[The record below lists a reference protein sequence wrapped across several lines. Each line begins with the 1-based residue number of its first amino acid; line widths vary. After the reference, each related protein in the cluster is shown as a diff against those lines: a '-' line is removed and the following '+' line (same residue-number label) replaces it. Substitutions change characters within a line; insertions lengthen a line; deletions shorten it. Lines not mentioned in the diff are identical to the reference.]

1 MRRTL
6 LEALG
11 EKPLLGDGAMGTQ
24 LQHAGLEPGGA
35 GEGWNVTDPDKV
47 LKIQKGYADAGSDC
61 LLTNTFGGCRIMLR
75 RHNLDGEVEAIN
87 KAAVRIARE
96 AFGGREG
103 FVIGDIGPFGGIM
116 EEVGGEIPQADVVEA
131 FDEQARA
138 LVEGGAD
145 AVIIETQTSLEEL
158 EIGIQAAKK
167 AGASCIIGSMA
178 YDMLADE
185 SGFKTMMGVAPAQAA
200 EFMVAA
206 DVDIIALNCGTG
218 MTIHRALEGVHAY
231 QSVTGKPT
239 MVQPNA
245 GLPELVN
252 LKVVYRETP
261 EEMGAGLIP
270 LLEAGASIIG
280 GCCGS
285 TADHI
290 RHFRGVIDDYL
301 SKK

>member
-1 MRRTL
+1 MKRTL

-116 EEVGGEIPQADVVEA
+116 EEVGGEIPQSDVVEA

-158 EIGIQAAKK
+158 
-167 AGASCIIGSMA
+167 
-178 YDMLADE
+178 
-185 SGFKTMMGVAPAQAA
+185 V
-200 EFMVAA
+200 
-206 DVDIIALNCGTG
+206 
-218 MTIHRALEGVHAY
+218 
-231 QSVTGKPT
+231 
-239 MVQPNA
+239 
-245 GLPELVN
+245 
-252 LKVVYRETP
+252 
-261 EEMGAGLIP
+261 
-270 LLEAGASIIG
+270 
-280 GCCGS
+280 
-285 TADHI
+285 
-290 RHFRGVIDDYL
+290 
-301 SKK
+301 